1 MDKETL
7 NMMKKNLENVAD
19 ILYKG
24 NTEQGI
30 AAMTDILPHLSM
42 MASEIQDEVMQ
53 KKLITNVLQ
62 PLLESMENR
71 DGTMM
76 ADIITYELIQMVDE
90 MM

>member
-7 NMMKKNLENVAD
+7 NMMKENLENVAD